1 MLAIAIAIAE
11 GIAHQE
17 KEVIVPVKVDPDLI
31 ADPEKNIKTIAS
43 IENIGHVHMTENIT
57 PTPNIDTIHLIKGIT
72 TIDRDLEATHL
83 LETMI
88 TIEVDLQ
95 TENIIDTKAGQI
107 VETTHFTLKLM
118 LLT

>member
-43 IENIGHVHMTENIT
+43 IENIGHVHMMENIT

-72 TIDRDLEATHL
+72 TIVLCSTANRSGHPCLSTG
-83 LETMI
+83 T
-88 TIEVDLQ
+88 
-95 TENIIDTKAGQI
+95 G
-107 VETTHFTLKLM
+107 
-118 LLT
+118 